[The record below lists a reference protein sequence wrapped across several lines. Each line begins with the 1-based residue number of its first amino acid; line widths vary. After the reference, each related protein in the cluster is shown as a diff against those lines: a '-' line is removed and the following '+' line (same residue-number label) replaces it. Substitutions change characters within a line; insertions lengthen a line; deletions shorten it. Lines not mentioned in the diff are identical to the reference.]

1 MAENTNVGQR
11 LIWSIDVAKAFKHKQ
26 EDGTEL
32 DLQRVYQLVLPYGA
46 PFDETYSVLAD
57 LLAEVKK
64 LEQIS
69 KDQAAKL
76 EAEKAAK
83 EKQITTEE
91 AAIN

>member
-1 MAENTNVGQR
+1 MAENVGQR
-11 LIWSIDVAKAFKHKQ
+11 LIWSLDIVKPFKHKQ

-57 LLAEVKK
+57 MLAEIKK

-69 KDQAAKL
+69 KDQAAKI

-83 EKQITTEE
+83 ETQIATEE
-91 AAIN
+91 SAVN